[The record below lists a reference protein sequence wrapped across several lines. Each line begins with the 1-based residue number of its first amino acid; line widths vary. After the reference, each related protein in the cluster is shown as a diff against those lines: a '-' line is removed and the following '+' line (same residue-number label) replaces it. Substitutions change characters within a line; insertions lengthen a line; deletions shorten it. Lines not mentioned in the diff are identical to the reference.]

1 MVLEVFEELLGGHA
15 RVELFHVLQFLVLC
29 LVEDGH
35 DEVDTSSVSCIL
47 ERSIGAFGFMCQFR
61 SLDDRFPRVGVDCNV
76 VDADHRRDHTRC
88 LRVGYVV
95 AKLW

>member
-15 RVELFHVLQFLVLC
+15 RVELFHVLQFLGLC

-47 ERSIGAFGFMCQFR
+47 ERSIGAFGFMRQFR
-61 SLDDRFPRVGVDCNV
+61 SVDDRFPRVDIDCNV
-76 VDADHRRDHTRC
+76 VDNDHRWDHTRC
-88 LRVGYVV
+88 LRVDMLVTI
-95 AKLW
+95 LC